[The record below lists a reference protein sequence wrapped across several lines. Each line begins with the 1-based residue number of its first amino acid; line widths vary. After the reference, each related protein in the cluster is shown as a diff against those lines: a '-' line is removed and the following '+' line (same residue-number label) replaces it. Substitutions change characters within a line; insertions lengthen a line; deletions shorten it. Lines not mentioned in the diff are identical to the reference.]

1 MDWAATRGVRRFV
14 VTVSPDN
21 APSLALVAKAGFR
34 KIGEHIDDGD
44 GLELILL
51 KEDARDN

>member
-1 MDWAATRGVRRFV
+1 MDWAVTHGVRRFV

-34 KIGEHIDDGD
+34 KIGEHIDDED

-51 KEDARDN
+51 KEDAADR